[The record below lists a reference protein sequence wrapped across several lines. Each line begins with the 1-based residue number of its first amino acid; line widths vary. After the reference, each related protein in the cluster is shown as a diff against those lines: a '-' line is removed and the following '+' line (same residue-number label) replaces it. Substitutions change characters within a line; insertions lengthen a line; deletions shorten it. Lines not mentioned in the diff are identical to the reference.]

1 MNFKKNIKVIKNT
14 FLIILIIIVMVSS
27 CQDPYIEFNSVNQD
41 QQIITDTIIP
51 NPDITVPDTITPEE
65 S

>member
-1 MNFKKNIKVIKNT
+1 MNFKKNIKIIKNT
-14 FLIILIIIVMVSS
+14 FLIILIIMVSS
-27 CQDPYIEFNSVNQD
+27 CQDPYIGFNSVNQD